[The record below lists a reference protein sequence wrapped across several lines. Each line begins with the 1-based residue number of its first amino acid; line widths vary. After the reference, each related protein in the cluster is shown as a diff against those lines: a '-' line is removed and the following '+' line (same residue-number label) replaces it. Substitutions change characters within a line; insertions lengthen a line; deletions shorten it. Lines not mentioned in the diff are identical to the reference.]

1 MYKAFNTVVFG
12 DLIEQE
18 YPFRWEKDYP
28 CFSEE
33 VRQAINERIKD
44 HYYFR
49 EIGITPVARFDFLLT
64 RKMKEIMP
72 RYNKLMELDTV
83 DYNPLYNIDIT
94 ETYES
99 DDTTSD
105 ITTQNDTPEDGVT
118 DEDIENSN
126 YMSAYSKNKTNNK
139 NSYTRT
145 TKGSSAGL
153 PFSKA
158 IQQARSIV
166 KNWETEIIKEVS
178 QCFINI
184 Y

>member
-1 MYKAFNTVVFG
+1 
-12 DLIEQE
+12 
-18 YPFRWEKDYP
+18 
-28 CFSEE
+28 
-33 VRQAINERIKD
+33 
-44 HYYFR
+44 
-49 EIGITPVARFDFLLT
+49 
-64 RKMKEIMP
+64 MP

-83 DYNPLYNIDIT
+83 DFNPLYNIDIT

-126 YMSAYSKNKTNNK
+126 FMSAYSKNKTNNK

-166 KNWETEIIKEVS
+166 KNWEMEIIKDIS
-178 QCFINI
+178 QCFINV